1 MRLRVSDND
10 IINIDNVDFIEMDGR
25 YILFHSKGV
34 VYKSIYNNEFESQST
49 FNNIDNLLRVKD
61 ARFITKEELNVED
74 ERKAKGFKMFW
85 AMYDKRVDEKNCR
98 ISFMRLTL
106 EEMGKAINGVKS
118 YVDSTPNKKYRK
130 NPRTWINQ
138 KGWESEVVLSEDDKK
153 KVNRYVQPKY
163 VSNDR

>member
-61 ARFITKEELNVED
+61 ARFITKEELNNED
-74 ERKAKGFKMFW
+74 ERKAKGFNMFW

-98 ISFMRLTL
+98 TSFMRLTL
-106 EEMGKAINGVKS
+106 EDMGKAINGVKS
-118 YVDSTPNKKYRK
+118 YVDSTPDKKYRK

-138 KGWESEVVLSEDDKK
+138 KGWESEIVLSEDDKK

-163 VSNDR
+163 VSDDR

>member
-49 FNNIDNLLRVKD
+49 FNNIDNLLRIKD

-74 ERKAKGFKMFW
+74 ERKAKGFNMFW

-118 YVDSTPNKKYRK
+118 YVESTPNKKYRK

-163 VSNDR
+163 VSDDR

>member
-61 ARFITKEELNVED
+61 ARFITKEEMNVED
-74 ERKAKGFKMFW
+74 ERKAKGFNMFW

-118 YVDSTPNKKYRK
+118 YVDSTPDKKYRK

-138 KGWESEVVLSEDDKK
+138 KGWESEIVLSEDDKK

-163 VSNDR
+163 VSDDR

>member
-61 ARFITKEELNVED
+61 ARFITKEELNNED
-74 ERKAKGFKMFW
+74 ERKSKGFNMFW

-118 YVDSTPNKKYRK
+118 YVDSTPDKKYRK

-138 KGWESEVVLSEDDKK
+138 KGWESEIVLSEDDKK

-163 VSNDR
+163 VSDDR

>member
-138 KGWESEVVLSEDDKK
+138 KGWESEVVISEDDKK

>member
-106 EEMGKAINGVKS
+106 EDMGKAINGVKS
-118 YVDSTPNKKYRK
+118 YVDSTPDKKYRK

-163 VSNDR
+163 VSDDR

>member
-61 ARFITKEELNVED
+61 ARFITKEELNNED
-74 ERKAKGFKMFW
+74 ERKSKGFNMFW

-106 EEMGKAINGVKS
+106 EDMGKAINGVKS
-118 YVDSTPNKKYRK
+118 YVDSTPDKKYRK

-138 KGWESEVVLSEDDKK
+138 KGWESEIVLSEDDKK
-153 KVNRYVQPKY
+153 KVNRYIQPKY
-163 VSNDR
+163 VSDDR

>member
-49 FNNIDNLLRVKD
+49 FNNIDNLIRVKD
-61 ARFITKEELNVED
+61 ARFITKEELNNED
-74 ERKAKGFKMFW
+74 ERKSKGFNMFW
-85 AMYDKRVDEKNCR
+85 SMYDKRVDEKNCR

-106 EEMGKAINGVKS
+106 EDMGKAINGVKS
-118 YVDSTPNKKYRK
+118 YIDSTPDKKYRK

-163 VSNDR
+163 VSDDR

>member
-61 ARFITKEELNVED
+61 ARFITKEELNNED
-74 ERKAKGFKMFW
+74 ERKSKGFNMFW

-106 EEMGKAINGVKS
+106 EDMGKAINGVKS
-118 YVDSTPNKKYRK
+118 YVDSTPDKKYRK

-138 KGWESEVVLSEDDKK
+138 KGWESEIVLSDDDKK
-153 KVNRYVQPKY
+153 KVNRYIQPKY
-163 VSNDR
+163 VSDDR